1 MNRICLIT
9 GATSGLGKATAAA
22 LAKLGYNLILVARS
36 EDKGLKLANGLTKK
50 YGINTSYYYCDISS
64 ISSIKNLSKEI
75 KESYDRIDVL
85 INNAGVR
92 FDEYKKSADGI
103 ELTFA
108 TNHLGHFLLTY
119 LLLDLLKNSNSA
131 RIINVSSSAHSI
143 KEMQINEL
151 INPKEYNRSLVY
163 GRSKLANVLFS
174 FELFRRLV
182 NTNITV
188 NTLDPGGVATNFA
201 RNNGLIPW
209 IKHIGFYFSK
219 HSLRTPKQ
227 GAETII
233 YLASSPEVEKVSGKF
248 FIEKKQKQ
256 ASPLAYNAYLAKQ
269 LWELSEKQCGIKFL

>member
-36 EDKGLKLANGLTKK
+36 EDKGLKFANGLTKK

-85 INNAGVR
+85 INNAGAR

-143 KEMQINEL
+143 KEMQIDDL

-163 GRSKLANVLFS
+163 GRSKLANVLFT

-182 NTNITV
+182 N
-188 NTLDPGGVATNFA
+188 DP
-201 RNNGLIPW
+201 
-209 IKHIGFYFSK
+209 
-219 HSLRTPKQ
+219 TP
-227 GAETII
+227 I
-233 YLASSPEVEKVSGKF
+233 
-248 FIEKKQKQ
+248 
-256 ASPLAYNAYLAKQ
+256 
-269 LWELSEKQCGIKFL
+269 